1 MWCPKAASSAPSSY
15 SAAISR
21 APGKDRCT
29 DSRITPWLL
38 LPIQG
43 YRRGFATPRSHW
55 EERPWRQHLDRR
67 HNLDARDGRRLGSFR
82 SGEAVVDRSAAHLRL
97 ERGEPAPHT
106 SQLTIR

>member
-1 MWCPKAASSAPSSY
+1 MCCPKAASSAPSSY

-29 DSRITPWLL
+29 EIRITPWLL

-43 YRRGFATPRSHW
+43 YGRGFATPRSHW
-55 EERPWRQHLDRR
+55 EERPWRRHLDRQ
-67 HNLDARDGRRLGSFR
+67 HSQDGRDDRRPGSFR
-82 SGEAVVDRSAAHLRL
+82 SAEAGVDRSAARLRL

-106 SQLTIR
+106 SQLTI